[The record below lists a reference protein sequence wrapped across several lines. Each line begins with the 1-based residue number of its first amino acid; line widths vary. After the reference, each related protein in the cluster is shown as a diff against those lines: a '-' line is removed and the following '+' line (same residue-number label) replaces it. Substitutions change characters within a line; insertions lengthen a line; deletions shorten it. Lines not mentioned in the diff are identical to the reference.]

1 MALDRQYQKQLL
13 EMLGNCYPE
22 SFRDH
27 QFFKEMSA
35 EDEHR
40 YAANM
45 LYLEEHGLVISSI
58 RTSLNSGYTFANPKI
73 TARGLDFLADD
84 GGLSAILN
92 VVTIKFHEE
101 TILQL
106 IGDKIDQSD
115 LPPPEKKKWT
125 DALRSL
131 PAESIK
137 HLTMKLLDKG
147 LENLPAALPVIQT
160 FLQSY
165 LK

>member
-1 MALDRQYQKQLL
+1 MKLDRGLQLSL
-13 EMLGNCYPE
+13 LRSAAEAYPRTFDDYLPRFGPE
-22 SFRDH
+22 F
-27 QFFKEMSA
+27 MP
-35 EDEHR
+35 EDVV
-40 YAANM
+40 ANA
-45 LYLEEHGLVISSI
+45 LYLQEHGLVDAGLV
-58 RTSLNSGYTFANPKI
+58 TYMDGDFYTTGMKI

-84 GGLSAILN
+84 GGLSAILG
-92 VVTIKFHEE
+92 VVTIKLHEE
-101 TILQL
+101 TLLQL

-131 PAESIK
+131 PADSIK

-147 LENLPAALPVIQT
+147 LENLPAVLPVIQT
-160 FLQSY
+160 YLQSY